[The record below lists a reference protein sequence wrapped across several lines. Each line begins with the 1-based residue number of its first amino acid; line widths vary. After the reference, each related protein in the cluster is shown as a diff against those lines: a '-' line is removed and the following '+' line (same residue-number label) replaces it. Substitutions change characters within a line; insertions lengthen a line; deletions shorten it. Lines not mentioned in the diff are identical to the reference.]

1 VALSHWI
8 TQEKATDQENLRL
21 ITSRNARGNKTV
33 AFDWMNPGTAESTE
47 KAEGS
52 RQWAVSGHP
61 FELRNNHRHR
71 LWSALIPHMRLL
83 WRLVLALVLMPV
95 YSPHP

>member
-8 TQEKATDQENLRL
+8 TQEEATNRENLRL
-21 ITSRNARGNKTV
+21 ISNRNAGNKTV
-33 AFDWMNPGTAESTE
+33 AFDWMNPETAESAK

-52 RQWAVSGHP
+52 RQWAVPGHP
-61 FELRNNHRHR
+61 FELRNNPKHR
-71 LWSALIPHMRLL
+71 LGSALIPHVLL
-83 WRLVLALVLMPV
+83 LRSVVLVLMLV